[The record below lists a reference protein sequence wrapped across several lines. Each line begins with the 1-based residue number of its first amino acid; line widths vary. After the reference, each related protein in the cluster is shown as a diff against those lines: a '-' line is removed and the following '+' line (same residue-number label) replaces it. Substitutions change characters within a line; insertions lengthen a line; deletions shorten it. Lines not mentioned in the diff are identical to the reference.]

1 MTKNLFSSIKNNLFL
16 KILFLRPHFRFT
28 IFLISLLASIASIL
42 IPYYQ
47 KNFINSLSLPG
58 QVSHS
63 DLFIYMTMVF
73 VCGIIAQSL
82 AFLGKYISFFEANFV
97 QKWLSKVTYNKT
109 FIIKNLDKNNLTV
122 GQVLSIYAS
131 DIQTASTLIDDVM
144 PNITSYI
151 LPILLAPIAIIM
163 MTNLNPVNIFI
174 LLISLLIINFLMA
187 IKQGKFFY
195 RNKLYAAIRVG
206 YVNEWLQNMRA
217 IRMLNWITAVEDK
230 IKQARFSETK
240 NRLAMVTNGSTM
252 NSLGYTAP
260 FFINI
265 FSVYILIKLEGNNIN
280 PGEIFSLLWIFGV
293 LLTRPLR
300 MLPMTLVTISDCYTS
315 IKRIEN
321 YWSTEMEAE
330 ISETPYQLSLTDG
343 SSIKVKNL
351 RYSIGKNILLEGIN
365 IDIKKNEF
373 VAIIGELGAGKSS
386 LISALMNLNNISY
399 DEYNIE
405 NKSVT
410 EMKFDE
416 LKSYFTYVPQNLFI
430 INSTLRDNVA
440 FEYNYPKD
448 NDSKILEALEL
459 SQFIFAKENLEK
471 GLDTEIGERGV
482 NLSGGQKQRVSIAR
496 AYYAQSPIVILDDCL
511 SALDVRTEKKLNDV
525 LLNGAWKNKTKI
537 LVTHRLSILPHCH
550 RVIFMKN
557 GKIVEDGPFQEI
569 MQSSKQVR
577 DFVMSLESKD

>member
-1 MTKNLFSSIKNNLFL
+1 MAKKLFSFIKNNLFI
-16 KILFLRPHFRFT
+16 KIIFLRPHFRLT
-28 IFLISLLASIASIL
+28 IFLISLIASIASIL

-47 KNFINSLSLPG
+47 KNFINSFSLPG

-63 DLFIYMTMVF
+63 NLFIYMIMVF

-122 GQVLSIYAS
+122 GQVLSVYAS

-300 MLPMTLVTISDCYTS
+300 MLPISLVTISDCYTS

-321 YWSTEMEAE
+321 YWA
-330 ISETPYQLSLTDG
+330 SETEPEIIDSPFQHSLNNG
-343 SSIKVKNL
+343 CSIRIKNL
-351 RYSIGKNILLEGIN
+351 SYRIGNNILLEGIN
-365 IDIKKNEF
+365 LNIKQNEF

-386 LISALMNLNNISY
+386 LLSALMNLNSISY
-399 DEYNIE
+399 DEYKID
-405 NKSVT
+405 NKSVS

-416 LKSYFTYVPQNLFI
+416 LKSYYSYVPQDFFI

-448 NDSKILEALEL
+448 NDGKIQEALEL
-459 SQFIFAKENLEK
+459 SQFSFVKENIAK

-482 NLSGGQKQRVSIAR
+482 NLSGGQKQKVSIAR
-496 AYYAQSPIVILDDCL
+496 AYYSQNPIVVLDDCL
-511 SALDVRTEKKLNDV
+511 SSLDIRTEKKLNEV

-537 LVTHRLSILPHCH
+537 LVTHRLSILPFCH
-550 RVIFMKN
+550 RIIFMKN
-557 GKIVEDGPFQEI
+557 GKIIEDGPYHEI